1 LEVESVN
8 LAQLDYLKRLEA
20 IRDEIIE
27 DRKQSK
33 EFLDHITEAIRLIEG
48 GGEMAT
54 HPDLPPRTEHTTQ
67 QPHQEPLKK
76 KQTYE
81 NLTTTSSVIH
91 VLGRSPSV
99 LLNAKEVCERLVDG
113 GWGEGMK
120 DPLSST
126 RACLSGM
133 GKTIKAEKIGG
144 ILHYGLL
151 PVEET

>member
-1 LEVESVN
+1 MN

-48 GGEMAT
+48 GGDLAI
-54 HPDLPPRTEHTTQ
+54 HPDLPPRIEHTTR
-67 QPHQEPLKK
+67 QPHDPPAVKK
-76 KQTYE
+76 LPYI
-81 NLTTTSSVIH
+81 NLTTTSSVMN
-91 VLGRSPSV
+91 VLGKAGDDLIP
-99 LLNAKEVCERLVDG
+99 AKVVMERLVDG
-113 GWGEGMK
+113 GWGDDIK
-120 DPLSST
+120 DHLAST

-133 GKTIKAEKIGG
+133 GRSIKMEKIGG
-144 ILHYGLL
+144 INHYGLL

>member
-1 LEVESVN
+1 MN

-20 IRDEIIE
+20 IRDEIIQ
-27 DRKQSK
+27 DRKESK
-33 EFLDHITEAIRLIEG
+33 EFLGHITEAIRMIEG
-48 GGEMAT
+48 GGEFAA
-54 HPDLPPRTEHTTQ
+54 HPDLPPG
-67 QPHQEPLKK
+67 PPPKSPPLIK

-91 VLGRSPSV
+91 VLGRSPDL